1 MKNQTPIHRNND
13 FDIRRKAN
21 VLEIHASDLNL
32 AIQLGQGGRETFSHD
47 DPQLLDDLADA
58 LEQHAWVIPPDGGLL
73 SGMSVGA
80 NLALAL
86 SDGVHTAT
94 SAQDAAL
101 QEVLV
106 AAGMSLD
113 KMARLHRC
121 MPSELNP
128 LELWTVAWAI
138 AMLRAPQLLV
148 LDQPMT
154 HLNQAQ
160 QRAVLAMVA
169 LFQGKHPTCP
179 VLWLLLSPSLS
190 PSLAPSLS
198 LEETACLS

>member
-1 MKNQTPIHRNND
+1 LHVQAPGI
-13 FDIRRKAN
+13 
-21 VLEIHASDLNL
+21 DLAL
-32 AIQLGQGGRETFSHD
+32 VLGQGGSHTVSHD
-47 DPQLLDDLADA
+47 DPLMLDDLADA
-58 LEQHAWVIPPDGGLL
+58 LEHHGLVIPPHGGLL

-86 SDGVHTAT
+86 SDGKHAATA
-94 SAQDAAL
+94 AHDAAL
-101 QEVLV
+101 QEVLL
-106 AAGMSLD
+106 AAGIPLE

-121 MPSELNP
+121 MPSDLNP

-154 HLNQAQ
+154 DLNQAQ

-169 LFQGKHPTCP
+169 LYQHKHPTCP
-179 VLWLLLSPSLS
+179 VLWLLLSPSL
-190 PSLAPSLS
+190 APSRF
-198 LEETACLS
+198 LEEAACLC